1 MINPLSKK
9 TFLAFILLFTAFS
22 GFSQGYEIHIT
33 LKPFTNAKI
42 YLGYYYGK
50 VKAVADSVILDNNS
64 EGIFKGKE
72 KLGGGIYFIVSP
84 KKEILFEL
92 LIDQVQQFSIFADSA
107 RLPASIEFTGSP
119 ENKTF
124 LAYTAFMNS
133 HGKELSTLQS
143 SLEKAKTKNDTA
155 AIKDEIRKINEE
167 VKKER
172 DEVQTKAP
180 NSLLATLLRALKD
193 PVVP

>member
-9 TFLAFILLFTAFS
+9 TFLAFIVLLAAFS
-22 GFSQGYEIHIT
+22 GYSQGHEIHIT
-33 LKPFTNAKI
+33 LKPFTNAKV

-64 EGIFKGKE
+64 AGVFKGKE

-107 RLPASIEFTGSP
+107 HFPASIEFTGSP
-119 ENKTF
+119 ENKIF
-124 LAYTAFMNS
+124 LAYTSFMNS

-143 SLEKAKTKNDTA
+143 SLGKAKTKTDSAT
-155 AIKDEIRKINEE
+155 IKEEIKNTNEE
-167 VKKER
+167 V
-172 DEVQTKAP
+172 
-180 NSLLATLLRALKD
+180 
-193 PVVP
+193 